1 MSWLSR
7 NVAYSVIFIVHRIS
21 HGTNVVVVSIQ
32 SNSSKKKLLFADWLF
47 TTITFVPWDILWAML
62 MVNICSCE
70 LDSRRCKKSPSHFRF
85 GRLSGSSYK
94 PQKPRCSYGQVK
106 DERNIVIEYVQ
117 VRKSSRVGKLRLS
130 NMHIPICLLLTG
142 SWRELYYAQRTCFLG
157 DCQTKY
163 RMSAFVV
170 HYGNL
175 CVHL

>member
-1 MSWLSR
+1 MPTYLPSDC
-7 NVAYSVIFIVHRIS
+7 VYSPTDLCS
-21 HGTNVVVVSIQ
+21 
-32 SNSSKKKLLFADWLF
+32 
-47 TTITFVPWDILWAML
+47 L

-94 PQKPRCSYGQVK
+94 PKKHRCSYGQVK
-106 DERNIVIEYVQ
+106 GEGNILIEYVQ
-117 VRKSSRVGKLRLS
+117 VRDESSRVGKLRLS

-142 SWRELYYAQRTCFLG
+142 RWRELYYAQRTCFLG